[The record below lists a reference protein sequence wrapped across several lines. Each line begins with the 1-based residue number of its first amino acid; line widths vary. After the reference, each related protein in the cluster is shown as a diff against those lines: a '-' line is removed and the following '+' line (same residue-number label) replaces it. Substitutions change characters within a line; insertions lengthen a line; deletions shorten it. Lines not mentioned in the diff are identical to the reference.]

1 MLLIGELISFCL
13 IAFQN
18 MSCMLM
24 TADYQINDSNLQSQE
39 LQEIVWFF
47 FLLSYKFKGLENKLI
62 I

>member
-39 LQEIVWFF
+39 LQEIIWFF
-47 FLLSYKFKGLENKLI
+47 SSLATNLRGWKIS
-62 I
+62 

>member
-18 MSCMLM
+18 MPCMLM

-39 LQEIVWFF
+39 LQEIIWFF
-47 FLLSYKFKGLENKLI
+47 FPP
-62 I
+62 